1 MLGKI
6 ATATRP
12 SRRQFLTASA
22 AAGAGLI
29 IGFHLPRGGNKLAAA
44 ASTDGGV
51 MPNAFVRIASDDTVT
66 VLSKHIEFG
75 QGVWTGLPTILA
87 EELDADW
94 DQVRVEHA
102 PADAALYNN
111 LHWGPVQGTGGS
123 SAIANS
129 YEQLRKAGATARA
142 LLVEAAAKRWGVPAG
157 EITVEKGLVKHGGS
171 NQSARFGELAEMAA
185 TLEVPAEVPLKDPKD
200 FTLIGKRIPRKDSHD
215 KARGTAQYT
224 IDMQLPGMLTA
235 VIARPPVFGAQ
246 PKSVDDS
253 AAKAVKGV
261 TDVVTVPHGVAVVA
275 ESYWAAIKGREA
287 LEIEWDEATAET
299 RGSAQIMAEYRELAK
314 KPGTVARQDGDAE
327 AAIAGAAQ
335 VLEATYEFPFLA
347 HAPMEPINAVAK
359 LEADSLEVWTG
370 SQIPTVDQGTAAA
383 IAGLKPEQVTIH
395 TLLAG
400 GSFGR
405 RATPDSDMVSEAV
418 SVAKA
423 IGGRAP
429 VRLQWSREDDIQ
441 GGRYRPM
448 YHHTLRA
455 GLDDQGKLVGWQHRI
470 VGQSIVKGTP
480 FEGALVQNGIDQT
493 SVEGANNNPYAVPNM
508 TVDLH
513 TTDVRVPVLWW
524 RAVGSTHTAF
534 SIEVFID
541 ELARAAG
548 RDPVE
553 FRMEMLAEH
562 PRHREV
568 LQLAADKAG
577 WGATMPAGQGRGIA
591 VHESFNSYV
600 AQVADVTVR
609 DDGGIT
615 VDRVVC
621 AVDCGVPVNPDVI
634 KAQMEGGIGY
644 GLGAILHDEITL
656 DGGRVEQSN
665 FHDYIPLRIEEM
677 PSVEVHIVNSSAA
690 PTGVG
695 EPGTP
700 PIGPAVA
707 NAVYD
712 ATGRRIR
719 NLPFGEQNLRGA

>member
-1 MLGKI
+1 
-6 ATATRP
+6 
-12 SRRQFLTASA
+12 
-22 AAGAGLI
+22 
-29 IGFHLPRGGNKLAAA
+29 
-44 ASTDGGV
+44 
-51 MPNAFVRIASDDTVT
+51 
-66 VLSKHIEFG
+66 
-75 QGVWTGLPTILA
+75 
-87 EELDADW
+87 
-94 DQVRVEHA
+94 
-102 PADAALYNN
+102 
-111 LHWGPVQGTGGS
+111 
-123 SAIANS
+123 
-129 YEQLRKAGATARA
+129 
-142 LLVEAAAKRWGVPAG
+142 
-157 EITVEKGLVKHGGS
+157 
-171 NQSARFGELAEMAA
+171 
-185 TLEVPAEVPLKDPKD
+185 
-200 FTLIGKRIPRKDSHD
+200 
-215 KARGTAQYT
+215 
-224 IDMQLPGMLTA
+224 
-235 VIARPPVFGAQ
+235 
-246 PKSVDDS
+246 
-253 AAKAVKGV
+253 
-261 TDVVTVPHGVAVVA
+261 
-275 ESYWAAIKGREA
+275 
-287 LEIEWDEATAET
+287 
-299 RGSAQIMAEYRELAK
+299 
-314 KPGTVARQDGDAE
+314 
-327 AAIAGAAQ
+327 
-335 VLEATYEFPFLA
+335 
-347 HAPMEPINAVAK
+347 
-359 LEADSLEVWTG
+359 
-370 SQIPTVDQGTAAA
+370 
-383 IAGLKPEQVTIH
+383 H

-418 SVAKA
+418 SVVKA